1 MIKVKSTKKEE
12 KFEDKIIKLE
22 EIVAEL
28 EKGNLSLDDSVKKF
42 EEGIKI
48 SKECN
53 EILESAE
60 KKISILLEQDGEIK
74 EEKFEVD

>member
-1 MIKVKSTKKEE
+1 MANKKEE
-12 KFEDKIIKLE
+12 KFEEKFLKLE
-22 EIVAEL
+22 EIVSEL

-48 SKECN
+48 SKEWSKM
-53 EILESAE
+53 LETAE

-74 EEKFEVD
+74 EEDFIVD

>member
-1 MIKVKSTKKEE
+1 MSTEKEE

-60 KKISILLEQDGEIK
+60 KKILILLEQDGEIK